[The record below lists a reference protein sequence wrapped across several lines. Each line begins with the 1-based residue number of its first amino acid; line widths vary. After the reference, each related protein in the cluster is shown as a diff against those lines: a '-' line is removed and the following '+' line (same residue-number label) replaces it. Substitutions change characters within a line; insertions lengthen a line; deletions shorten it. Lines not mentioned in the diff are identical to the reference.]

1 MDSDGTRGRWPK
13 SEERE
18 DMPTTQSAIA
28 DPLLQPFNDCMY
40 GLQVLPYTFRS
51 AAQAFAM
58 RVKASLR
65 AFESMIFDQDESS
78 DGKHKFVARVSSYF
92 SKASLSPSDTTN
104 LVRLLGLITTVLFA
118 LVTFMIVLQRISS
131 GAAVNPR
138 PSSSELLVDVYSN
151 EVKELRRSPDQEQV
165 EDSLDWENLESL
177 NAGPTDGPT
186 EQQLGEE
193 AMEGLLHCPDF
204 EFGPDCKAH
213 LCTTR
218 VYLPTTSYL
227 NLVRGRS
234 NHLVIPWF
242 LHHARKMQGMLKRK
256 GNPNGTIGELAPVQQ
271 HIFGL
276 SSIESVFSV
285 TLNLAHEFS
294 TAMTIGQPLRLRG
307 LEVITPSQV
316 ARNVRFPQL
325 S

>member
-1 MDSDGTRGRWPK
+1 
-13 SEERE
+13 
-18 DMPTTQSAIA
+18 
-28 DPLLQPFNDCMY
+28 
-40 GLQVLPYTFRS
+40 
-51 AAQAFAM
+51 
-58 RVKASLR
+58 
-65 AFESMIFDQDESS
+65 MIFDQDESS

-204 EFGPDCKAH
+204 EFGPDCK
-213 LCTTR
+213 
-218 VYLPTTSYL
+218 
-227 NLVRGRS
+227 
-234 NHLVIPWF
+234 
-242 LHHARKMQGMLKRK
+242 
-256 GNPNGTIGELAPVQQ
+256 
-271 HIFGL
+271 
-276 SSIESVFSV
+276 
-285 TLNLAHEFS
+285 
-294 TAMTIGQPLRLRG
+294 
-307 LEVITPSQV
+307 
-316 ARNVRFPQL
+316 
-325 S
+325 